1 MFINIILY
9 IHILSATAW
18 IGGSLFLFALG
29 ILLRDKDAQK
39 EVYNRIGPIYGIF
52 ESFFLISLLTTGT
65 TMFMHFNLQEIVY
78 TQDTPLAHA
87 MKTKLYIVVLI
98 TFATLVHLYISL
110 KMHKKERTLKQK
122 IISRSSS
129 LAIFILNLV
138 ILWFAM
144 SLRTILS

>member
-1 MFINIILY
+1 MFIKIILY
-9 IHILSATAW
+9 THILSATAW

-29 ILLRDKDAQK
+29 ILLRDKNAQT

-52 ESFFLISLLTTGT
+52 ESFFLVSLLTTGSI
-65 TMFMHFNLQEIVY
+65 MFMHFNLQDIVY

-98 TFATLVHLYISL
+98 TFATIVHLYISF
-110 KMHKKERTLKQK
+110 KMHKKTRSTTQK
-122 IISRSSS
+122 IISRGSS
-129 LAIFILNLV
+129 LGIFVLNLA
-138 ILWFAM
+138 ILWYAM